1 MEVICSPP
9 LVPPCTKQQ
18 EPPMAPY
25 ITVHL
30 MAFPI
35 PETTLGETANLA
47 GSGLPRLPE
56 WAADT
61 VSFY

>member
-18 EPPMAPY
+18 EPPMAPC

-30 MAFPI
+30 MAFPS
-35 PETTLGETANLA
+35 PETTLGETANLVTA
-47 GSGLPRLPE
+47 SCRIWTSLAP
-56 WAADT
+56 
-61 VSFY
+61 